1 MKYKT
6 NINFTSFFK
15 DDETFTNHLKQL
27 ETENFD
33 IEEFKKKSLKDQIDW
48 YFAKYLEW
56 EKFYSYNEVN
66 SDLDLENQNYN
77 QNKDIIN
84 KIKTKLDELK
94 KVINREILN
103 INIPLD
109 EYLEK
114 NPDLKEYYMT
124 FYNVLRKKKHSEDSI
139 LFAKMLPYISRINSL
154 YSTIMNVEF
163 PSTEIIFRGEPVKL
177 TTSNYN
183 RLMLNASSEEKA
195 VLASTYFESLAKVNK
210 TVSNLLNM
218 RYQIFQDLADD
229 AGYNSILE
237 HTLDDD
243 DLNLAITD
251 NLLKTT
257 NLHLDALKKYYSLK
271 KQTLGLEK
279 MHFYDSR
286 DSKTEVKMS
295 FDDAIDNV
303 INALT
308 PLGPTYI
315 EHLKALLNTGI
326 IDVYPRENKYLGGYH
341 FRNYTQSLIVMNSHD
356 YQKDSYTMAHELGH
370 AVNASFIKENQKF
383 SNFHFSNFLS
393 EVASLTNE
401 ILMANYY
408 LEKASTDTEK
418 EIILEQKIK
427 KFIANVYNSMM
438 WFEFEDNICRAI
450 KTRRP
455 LTADAMLSI
464 YQELYIKYNPEVV
477 VDDYLK
483 YGYITRLHYF
493 LGYYRYYNFQYA
505 TGIIMATK
513 IANDI
518 KNNISGSKEKYLEFL
533 KTGGSLKTLDA
544 LKVAGLDLTDDK
556 IIADGFKYFQE
567 DVASYEKLVLQRKNN

>member
-33 IEEFKKKSLKDQIDW
+33 IEEFKKKSLKDQLDW

-103 INIPLD
+103 TDIPLD

-114 NPDLKEYYMT
+114 NTDLKEYYMT

-163 PSTEIIFRGEPVKL
+163 PSEEIIFRGEPVKL

-195 VLASTYFESLAKVNK
+195 ILASTYFASLAKVNK

-218 RYQIFQDLADD
+218 RYQIFQDLAED

-237 HTLDDD
+237 HTLGDD

-326 IDVYPRENKYLGGYH
+326 MDVYPRENKYLGGYH

-518 KNNISGSKEKYLEFL
+518 KNNIPGSKEKYLEFL

>member
-33 IEEFKKKSLKDQIDW
+33 IEEFKKKSLKDQLDW

-94 KVINREILN
+94 KAINREILN
-103 INIPLD
+103 IDIPLD

-163 PSTEIIFRGEPVKL
+163 PSKEIIFRGEPVKL

-195 VLASTYFESLAKVNK
+195 ALASTYFASLAKVNK

-218 RYQIFQDLADD
+218 RYQIFQDLAED

-237 HTLDDD
+237 HTLGDD

-326 IDVYPRENKYLGGYH
+326 MDVYPRENKYLGGYH

-408 LEKASTDTEK
+408 LDKASTDTEK

-518 KNNISGSKEKYLEFL
+518 KNNIPGSKEKYLEFL

-567 DVASYEKLVLQRKNN
+567 DVAFYEKLVLQRKNN

>member
-33 IEEFKKKSLKDQIDW
+33 IEEFKKKSLKDQLDW

-94 KVINREILN
+94 KVINSEILN
-103 INIPLD
+103 IDIPLD

-163 PSTEIIFRGEPVKL
+163 PSEEIIFRGEPVKL

-183 RLMLNASSEEKA
+183 RLMLNASSEEKT

-218 RYQIFQDLADD
+218 RYQIFQDLAED

-237 HTLDDD
+237 HTLGDD

-257 NLHLDALKKYYSLK
+257 NLHLDVLKKYYSLK

-326 IDVYPRENKYLGGYH
+326 MDVYPRENKYLGGYH

-408 LEKASTDTEK
+408 LDKASTDTEK

-427 KFIANVYNSMM
+427 KFIANVYNSMV

-518 KNNISGSKEKYLEFL
+518 KNNIPGSKEKYLEFL

>member
-33 IEEFKKKSLKDQIDW
+33 IEEFKKKSLKDQLDW

-94 KVINREILN
+94 KAINREILN
-103 INIPLD
+103 IDIPLD

-163 PSTEIIFRGEPVKL
+163 PSKEIIFRGEPVKL

-195 VLASTYFESLAKVNK
+195 ILASTYFASLAKVNK

-218 RYQIFQDLADD
+218 RYQIFQDLAED

-237 HTLDDD
+237 HTLGDD

-326 IDVYPRENKYLGGYH
+326 MDVYPRENKYLGGYH

-518 KNNISGSKEKYLEFL
+518 KNNIPGSKEKYLEFL

>member
-33 IEEFKKKSLKDQIDW
+33 IEEFKKKSLKDQLDW

-66 SDLDLENQNYN
+66 SDLDLETQNYN

-163 PSTEIIFRGEPVKL
+163 PSEEIIFRGEPVKL

-195 VLASTYFESLAKVNK
+195 ALASTYFASLAKVNK

-218 RYQIFQDLADD
+218 RYQIFQDLAED

-237 HTLDDD
+237 HTLGDD

-326 IDVYPRENKYLGGYH
+326 MDVYPRENKYLGGYH

-518 KNNISGSKEKYLEFL
+518 KNNIPGSKEKYLEFL

>member
-33 IEEFKKKSLKDQIDW
+33 IEEFKKKSLKDQLDW

-163 PSTEIIFRGEPVKL
+163 PSEEIIFRGEPVKL

-195 VLASTYFESLAKVNK
+195 ALASTYFASLAKVNK

-237 HTLDDD
+237 HTLGDD

-308 PLGPTYI
+308 PLGPIYI

-326 IDVYPRENKYLGGYH
+326 MDVYPRENKYLGGYH

-408 LEKASTDTEK
+408 LDKASTDTEK

-477 VDDYLK
+477 VEDYLK

-518 KNNISGSKEKYLEFL
+518 KNNIPGSKEKYLEFL

>member
-15 DDETFTNHLKQL
+15 DDDTFTNHLKQL

-33 IEEFKKKSLKDQIDW
+33 IEEFKKKSLKGQLDW

-103 INIPLD
+103 IDIPLD

-163 PSTEIIFRGEPVKL
+163 PSEEIIFRGEPVKL

-218 RYQIFQDLADD
+218 RYQIFQDLAED

-237 HTLDDD
+237 HTLSDD

-326 IDVYPRENKYLGGYH
+326 MDVYPRENKYLGGYH

-518 KNNISGSKEKYLEFL
+518 KNNIPGSKEKYLEFL

>member
-6 NINFTSFFK
+6 NINFTSLFK

-27 ETENFD
+27 ENENFD
-33 IEEFKKKSLKDQIDW
+33 IEEFKKKSLKDQLDW

-56 EKFYSYNEVN
+56 EKNYSYNEVN
-66 SDLDLENQNYN
+66 SDLDLANQNYN

-94 KVINREILN
+94 KVINTEILN
-103 INIPLD
+103 IDIPLD
-109 EYLEK
+109 EYLEE

-124 FYNVLRKKKHSEDSI
+124 FYNVLRKKEHSEDSI

-163 PSTEIIFRGEPVKL
+163 PSEEIIFRGEPVKL

-183 RLMLNASSEEKA
+183 RLMLNASAEEKA
-195 VLASTYFESLAKVNK
+195 VLASTYFESLAKINK

-237 HTLDDD
+237 HTLGDD

-257 NLHLDALKKYYSLK
+257 NLHLDAIKKYYSLK
-271 KQTLGLEK
+271 KQSLGLEK

-315 EHLKALLNTGI
+315 ERLKALLNTGI

-438 WFEFEDNICRAI
+438 WFEFEDNICKAI
-450 KTRRP
+450 KNGRP
-455 LTADAMLSI
+455 LTPDAMLSI

-518 KNNISGSKEKYLEFL
+518 KNNIPGSKEKYLEFL
-533 KTGGSLKTLDA
+533 KIGGSLKTLDA

-567 DVASYEKLVLQRKNN
+567 DVASYEKLVLKRKNN

>member
-6 NINFTSFFK
+6 NINFASFFK
-15 DDETFTNHLKQL
+15 DDETFINHLKQL

-33 IEEFKKKSLKDQIDW
+33 IEEFEKKSLKSQLDW

-56 EKFYSYNEVN
+56 EKFYSYNEVK

-94 KVINREILN
+94 KVIDAEILN
-103 INIPLD
+103 IDIPLD
-109 EYLEK
+109 EYFQE

-124 FYNVLRKKKHSEDSI
+124 FYNVLRKKEHKEDSI

-154 YSTIMNVEF
+154 YSTIINVEF
-163 PSTEIIFRGEPVKL
+163 PSEEIIFRGEPVKL

-183 RLMLNASSEEKA
+183 RLMLNASCEEKA
-195 VLASTYFESLAKVNK
+195 VLADTYFESLAKVNK

-237 HTLDDD
+237 YTLGDD

-271 KQTLGLEK
+271 KQSLGLEK

-308 PLGPTYI
+308 PLGPIYI
-315 EHLKALLNTGI
+315 ERLKALLNTGI
-326 IDVYPRENKYLGGYH
+326 MDVYPRENKYLGGYH

-438 WFEFEDNICRAI
+438 WFEFEDNICKAI
-450 KTRRP
+450 KKGRP
-455 LTADAMLSI
+455 LTPDVMLNT

-518 KNNISGSKEKYLEFL
+518 KNNIPSSKEKYLEFL

-567 DVASYEKLVLQRKNN
+567 DVASYEKLVLKRKNN

>member
-33 IEEFKKKSLKDQIDW
+33 IEEFKKKSLKDQLDW

-77 QNKDIIN
+77 QNKDVIN

-103 INIPLD
+103 IDIPLD

-114 NPDLKEYYMT
+114 NTDLKEYYMT

-163 PSTEIIFRGEPVKL
+163 PSEEIIFRGEPVKL

-237 HTLDDD
+237 HTLSDD

-257 NLHLDALKKYYSLK
+257 NLHLDVLKKYYSLK

-279 MHFYDSR
+279 MHFYDSC

-326 IDVYPRENKYLGGYH
+326 MDVYPRENKYLGGYH

-518 KNNISGSKEKYLEFL
+518 KNNIPGSKEKYLEFL

-556 IIADGFKYFQE
+556 MIADGFKYFQE

>member
-33 IEEFKKKSLKDQIDW
+33 IEEFKKKSLKDQLDW

-94 KVINREILN
+94 KAINRKILN
-103 INIPLD
+103 IDIPLD

-163 PSTEIIFRGEPVKL
+163 PSKEIIFRGEPVKL

-195 VLASTYFESLAKVNK
+195 ALASTYFASLAKVNK

-218 RYQIFQDLADD
+218 RYQIFQDLAED

-237 HTLDDD
+237 HTLGDD

-326 IDVYPRENKYLGGYH
+326 MDVYPRENKYLGGYH

-408 LEKASTDTEK
+408 LDKASTDTEK

-518 KNNISGSKEKYLEFL
+518 KNNIPGSKEKYLEFL

>member
-33 IEEFKKKSLKDQIDW
+33 IEEFKKKSLKDQLDW

-66 SDLDLENQNYN
+66 SDLDLEDQNYN

-103 INIPLD
+103 IDIPLD

-114 NPDLKEYYMT
+114 NTDLKEYYMT

-163 PSTEIIFRGEPVKL
+163 PSEEIIFRGEPVKL

-218 RYQIFQDLADD
+218 RYQIFQGLADD

-237 HTLDDD
+237 HTLSDD

-257 NLHLDALKKYYSLK
+257 NLHLDVLKKYYGLK

-315 EHLKALLNTGI
+315 ERLKALLNTGI
-326 IDVYPRENKYLGGYH
+326 MDVYPRENKYLGGYH

-408 LEKASTDTEK
+408 LDKASTDTEK

-518 KNNISGSKEKYLEFL
+518 KNNIPGSKEKYLEFL

-544 LKVAGLDLTDDK
+544 LKAAGLDLTDDK

>member
-6 NINFTSFFK
+6 NINFTSLFK

-27 ETENFD
+27 ENENFD
-33 IEEFKKKSLKDQIDW
+33 IEEFKKKSLKDQLDW

-56 EKFYSYNEVN
+56 EKIYSYNEVN
-66 SDLDLENQNYN
+66 SDLDLANQNYN

-94 KVINREILN
+94 KVINTEILN
-103 INIPLD
+103 IDIPLD
-109 EYLEK
+109 EYLEE

-124 FYNVLRKKKHSEDSI
+124 FYNVLRKKEHSEDSI

-163 PSTEIIFRGEPVKL
+163 PSEEIIFRGEPVKL

-183 RLMLNASSEEKA
+183 RLMLNASAEEKA
-195 VLASTYFESLAKVNK
+195 VLASTYFESLAKINK

-237 HTLDDD
+237 HTLGDD

-257 NLHLDALKKYYSLK
+257 NLHLDAIKKYYSLK
-271 KQTLGLEK
+271 KQSLGLEK

-308 PLGPTYI
+308 PLGPTYN
-315 EHLKALLNTGI
+315 ERLKALLNTGI

-438 WFEFEDNICRAI
+438 WFEFEDNICKAI
-450 KTRRP
+450 KNGRP
-455 LTADAMLSI
+455 LTPDAMLSI

-513 IANDI
+513 IATDI
-518 KNNISGSKEKYLEFL
+518 KNNIPGSKEKYLEFL
-533 KTGGSLKTLDA
+533 KIGGSLKTLDA

-567 DVASYEKLVLQRKNN
+567 DVASYEKLVLKRKNN

>member
-33 IEEFKKKSLKDQIDW
+33 IEEFKKKSLKDQLDW

-103 INIPLD
+103 IDIPLD

-114 NPDLKEYYMT
+114 NTDLKEYYMT

-163 PSTEIIFRGEPVKL
+163 PSEEIIFRGEPVKL

-237 HTLDDD
+237 HTLSDD

-257 NLHLDALKKYYSLK
+257 NLHLDVLKKYYSLK

-326 IDVYPRENKYLGGYH
+326 MDVYPRENKYLGGYH

-464 YQELYIKYNPEVV
+464 YQDLYIKYNPEVV

-518 KNNISGSKEKYLEFL
+518 KNNIPGSKEKYLEFL

>member
-33 IEEFKKKSLKDQIDW
+33 IEEFKKKSLKDQLDW

-103 INIPLD
+103 IDIPLD

-114 NPDLKEYYMT
+114 NTDLKEYYMT

-163 PSTEIIFRGEPVKL
+163 PSEEIIFRGEPVKL

-195 VLASTYFESLAKVNK
+195 VLASTYFASLAKVNK

-237 HTLDDD
+237 HTLSDD

-257 NLHLDALKKYYSLK
+257 NLHLDVLKKYYSLK

-326 IDVYPRENKYLGGYH
+326 MDVYPRENKYLGGYH

-518 KNNISGSKEKYLEFL
+518 KNNIPGSKEKYLEFL

-567 DVASYEKLVLQRKNN
+567 DVASYGKLVLQRKNN

>member
-33 IEEFKKKSLKDQIDW
+33 IEEFKKKSLKDQLDW

-84 KIKTKLDELK
+84 TIKTKLDELK
-94 KVINREILN
+94 KAINREILN
-103 INIPLD
+103 IDIPLD

-163 PSTEIIFRGEPVKL
+163 PSEEIIFRGEPVKL

-195 VLASTYFESLAKVNK
+195 ILASTYFASLAKVNK

-237 HTLDDD
+237 HTLGDD

-251 NLLKTT
+251 NLLKIT

-326 IDVYPRENKYLGGYH
+326 MDVYPRENKYLGGYH

-408 LEKASTDTEK
+408 LDKASTDTEK

>member
-6 NINFTSFFK
+6 NINFNVFFK

-27 ETENFD
+27 ENENFD
-33 IEEFKKKSLKDQIDW
+33 IEKFKKKSLKDQLDW
-48 YFAKYLEW
+48 YYSKYLEW
-56 EKFYSYNEVN
+56 EKIYSYNEVN
-66 SDLDLENQNYN
+66 SDLDLANQNYN
-77 QNKDIIN
+77 QNKDVIN
-84 KIKTKLDELK
+84 KIKTKLDGLK
-94 KVINREILN
+94 KVIDAEILN
-103 INIPLD
+103 IDVSLD
-109 EYLEK
+109 EYFQENL
-114 NPDLKEYYMT
+114 DLKEYYMT
-124 FYNVLRKKKHSEDSI
+124 FYNVLRKKEHKEDSI

-163 PSTEIIFRGEPVKL
+163 PSEEIIFRGEPVKL

-183 RLMLNASSEEKA
+183 RLMLNSSTEEKA
-195 VLASTYFESLAKVNK
+195 ILAATYFESLAKVNK

-229 AGYNSILE
+229 ADYNSILE
-237 HTLDDD
+237 HTLGDD

-251 NLLKTT
+251 NLLKAT

-295 FDDAIDNV
+295 FDEALDNV

-308 PLGPTYI
+308 PLGPAYI
-315 EHLKALLNTGI
+315 NQLKDLLNTGI

-450 KTRRP
+450 KNGRP
-455 LTADAMLSI
+455 LTPDAMLSI
-464 YQELYIKYNPEVV
+464 YQELFIKYNPGVV
-477 VDDYLK
+477 IDDYLK

-518 KNNISGSKEKYLEFL
+518 KNNIHGSKEKYLEFL
-533 KTGGSLKTLDA
+533 KIGGSLKTLDA

-567 DVASYEKLVLQRKNN
+567 DVASYEKLVLKRKNN

>member
-6 NINFTSFFK
+6 NINFTSLFK

-27 ETENFD
+27 ENENFD
-33 IEEFKKKSLKDQIDW
+33 IEEFKKKSLKDQLDW

-56 EKFYSYNEVN
+56 EKIYSYNEVN
-66 SDLDLENQNYN
+66 SDLDLANQNYN

-94 KVINREILN
+94 KVINTEILN
-103 INIPLD
+103 IDIPLN
-109 EYLEK
+109 EYLEE

-124 FYNVLRKKKHSEDSI
+124 FYNVLRKKEHSEDSI

-163 PSTEIIFRGEPVKL
+163 PSEEIIFRGEPVKL

-183 RLMLNASSEEKA
+183 RLMLNASAEEKA
-195 VLASTYFESLAKVNK
+195 VLASTYFESLAKINK

-237 HTLDDD
+237 HTLGDD

-257 NLHLDALKKYYSLK
+257 NLHLDAIKKYYSLK
-271 KQTLGLEK
+271 KQSLGLEK

-303 INALT
+303 INALS

-315 EHLKALLNTGI
+315 ERLKALLNTGI

-438 WFEFEDNICRAI
+438 WFEFEDNICKAI
-450 KTRRP
+450 KNGRP
-455 LTADAMLSI
+455 LTTDAMLSI

-518 KNNISGSKEKYLEFL
+518 KNNIPGSKEKYLEFL

-567 DVASYEKLVLQRKNN
+567 DVASYEKLVLKRKNN

>member
-33 IEEFKKKSLKDQIDW
+33 IEEFKKKSLKDQLDW

-56 EKFYSYNEVN
+56 EKFYSYNEVK

-103 INIPLD
+103 IDIPLD

-114 NPDLKEYYMT
+114 NTDLKEYYMT

-163 PSTEIIFRGEPVKL
+163 PSKEIIFRGEPVKL

-195 VLASTYFESLAKVNK
+195 VLASTYFASLAKVNK

-237 HTLDDD
+237 HTLSDD

-257 NLHLDALKKYYSLK
+257 NLHLDVLKKYYSLK

-326 IDVYPRENKYLGGYH
+326 MDVYPRENKYLGGYH

-518 KNNISGSKEKYLEFL
+518 KNNIPGSKEKYLEFL

>member
-6 NINFTSFFK
+6 NINFNVFFK

-27 ETENFD
+27 ENENFD
-33 IEEFKKKSLKDQIDW
+33 IEKFKKKSLKDQLDW
-48 YFAKYLEW
+48 YYSKYLEW
-56 EKFYSYNEVN
+56 EKIYSYNEVN
-66 SDLDLENQNYN
+66 SDLDLANQNYN
-77 QNKDIIN
+77 QNKDVIN
-84 KIKTKLDELK
+84 KIKTKLDGLK
-94 KVINREILN
+94 KVIDAEILN
-103 INIPLD
+103 IDVSLD
-109 EYLEK
+109 EYFQE

-124 FYNVLRKKKHSEDSI
+124 FYNVLRKKEHKEDSI

-163 PSTEIIFRGEPVKL
+163 PSEEIIFRGEPVKL

-183 RLMLNASSEEKA
+183 RLMLNSSTEEKA
-195 VLASTYFESLAKVNK
+195 ILAATYFESLAKVNK

-229 AGYNSILE
+229 ADYNSILE
-237 HTLDDD
+237 HTLGDD

-251 NLLKTT
+251 NLLKAT

-308 PLGPTYI
+308 PLGTTYI

-326 IDVYPRENKYLGGYH
+326 MDVYPRENKYLGGYH

-408 LEKASTDTEK
+408 LDKASTDTEK

-450 KTRRP
+450 KNGRP
-455 LTADAMLSI
+455 LTPDAMLSI
-464 YQELYIKYNPEVV
+464 YQELFIKYNPGVV
-477 VDDYLK
+477 IDDYLK

-518 KNNISGSKEKYLEFL
+518 KNNIHGSKEKYLEFL
-533 KTGGSLKTLDA
+533 KIGGSLKTLDA

-567 DVASYEKLVLQRKNN
+567 DVTSYEKLVLKRKNN

>member
-33 IEEFKKKSLKDQIDW
+33 IEEFKKKSLKDQLDW

-103 INIPLD
+103 IDIPLD

-114 NPDLKEYYMT
+114 NTDLKEYYMT

-163 PSTEIIFRGEPVKL
+163 PSEEIIFRGEPVKL

-195 VLASTYFESLAKVNK
+195 VLASTYFASLAKVNK

-237 HTLDDD
+237 HTLSDD

-257 NLHLDALKKYYSLK
+257 NLHLDVLKKYYSLK

-315 EHLKALLNTGI
+315 ERLKALLNTGI
-326 IDVYPRENKYLGGYH
+326 MDVYPRENKYLGGYH

-464 YQELYIKYNPEVV
+464 YQDLYIKYNPEVV
-477 VDDYLK
+477 ADDYLK

-518 KNNISGSKEKYLEFL
+518 KNNIPGSKEKYLEFL

>member
-33 IEEFKKKSLKDQIDW
+33 IEEFKKKSLKDQLDW

-103 INIPLD
+103 IDIPLD

-114 NPDLKEYYMT
+114 NTDLKEYYMT

-163 PSTEIIFRGEPVKL
+163 PSKEIIFRGEPVKL

-237 HTLDDD
+237 HTLSDD

-257 NLHLDALKKYYSLK
+257 NLHLDVLKKYYSLK

-315 EHLKALLNTGI
+315 ERLKALLNTGI
-326 IDVYPRENKYLGGYH
+326 MDVYPRENKYLGGYH

-518 KNNISGSKEKYLEFL
+518 KNNIPGSKEKYLEFL

-567 DVASYEKLVLQRKNN
+567 DVASYEKLVLQRKNT

>member
-33 IEEFKKKSLKDQIDW
+33 IEEFKKKSLKDQLDW

-103 INIPLD
+103 IDIPLD

-114 NPDLKEYYMT
+114 NTDLKEYYMT

-163 PSTEIIFRGEPVKL
+163 PSEEIIFRGEPVKL

-195 VLASTYFESLAKVNK
+195 ILASTYFASLAKVNK

-218 RYQIFQDLADD
+218 RYQIFQDLAED

-237 HTLDDD
+237 HTLGDD

-257 NLHLDALKKYYSLK
+257 NLHLDALKKYYLLK

-295 FDDAIDNV
+295 FDDAINNV

-326 IDVYPRENKYLGGYH
+326 MDVYPRENKYLGGYH

-518 KNNISGSKEKYLEFL
+518 KNNIPGSKEKYLEFL

>member
-6 NINFTSFFK
+6 NINFNVFFK

-27 ETENFD
+27 ENENFD
-33 IEEFKKKSLKDQIDW
+33 IEKFKKKSLKDQLDW
-48 YFAKYLEW
+48 YYSKYLEW
-56 EKFYSYNEVN
+56 EKIYSYNEVN
-66 SDLDLENQNYN
+66 SDLDLANQNYN
-77 QNKDIIN
+77 QNKDVIN
-84 KIKTKLDELK
+84 KIKTKLDGLK
-94 KVINREILN
+94 KVIDAEILN
-103 INIPLD
+103 IDVSLD
-109 EYLEK
+109 EYFQE

-124 FYNVLRKKKHSEDSI
+124 FYNVLRKKEHKEDSI

-163 PSTEIIFRGEPVKL
+163 PSEEIIFRGEPVKL

-183 RLMLNASSEEKA
+183 RLMLNSSTEERA
-195 VLASTYFESLAKVNK
+195 VLAATYFESLAKVNK

-229 AGYNSILE
+229 ADYNSILE
-237 HTLDDD
+237 HTLGDD

-251 NLLKTT
+251 NLLKAT

-308 PLGPTYI
+308 PLGTTYI

-408 LEKASTDTEK
+408 LDKASTDTEK

-450 KTRRP
+450 KNGRP
-455 LTADAMLSI
+455 LTPDAMLSI
-464 YQELYIKYNPEVV
+464 YQELFIKYNPGVV
-477 VDDYLK
+477 IDDYLK

-518 KNNISGSKEKYLEFL
+518 KNNIHGSKEKYLEFL
-533 KTGGSLKTLDA
+533 KIGGSLKTLDA
-544 LKVAGLDLTDDK
+544 LKFAGLDLTDDK

-567 DVASYEKLVLQRKNN
+567 DVTSYEKLVLKRKNN

>member
-33 IEEFKKKSLKDQIDW
+33 IEEFKKKSLKDQLDW

-103 INIPLD
+103 IDIPLD

-114 NPDLKEYYMT
+114 NTDLKEYYMT

-163 PSTEIIFRGEPVKL
+163 PSEEIIFRGEPVKL

-195 VLASTYFESLAKVNK
+195 ILASTYFASLAKVNK

-218 RYQIFQDLADD
+218 RYQIFQDLAED

-237 HTLDDD
+237 HTLGDD

-326 IDVYPRENKYLGGYH
+326 MDVYPRKNKYLGGYH

-518 KNNISGSKEKYLEFL
+518 KNNIPGSKEKYLEFL

>member
-33 IEEFKKKSLKDQIDW
+33 IEEFKKKSLKDQLDW

-103 INIPLD
+103 IDIPLD

-114 NPDLKEYYMT
+114 NTDLKEYYMT

-163 PSTEIIFRGEPVKL
+163 PSEEIIFRGEPVKL

-195 VLASTYFESLAKVNK
+195 ILASTYFESLAKVNK

-218 RYQIFQDLADD
+218 RYQIFQDLAED

-237 HTLDDD
+237 HTLGDD

-493 LGYYRYYNFQYA
+493 LGSYRYYNFQYA

-518 KNNISGSKEKYLEFL
+518 KNNIPGSKEKYLEFL

>member
-1 MKYKT
+1 
-6 NINFTSFFK
+6 
-15 DDETFTNHLKQL
+15 
-27 ETENFD
+27 
-33 IEEFKKKSLKDQIDW
+33 
-48 YFAKYLEW
+48 
-56 EKFYSYNEVN
+56 
-66 SDLDLENQNYN
+66 
-77 QNKDIIN
+77 
-84 KIKTKLDELK
+84 
-94 KVINREILN
+94 
-103 INIPLD
+103 
-109 EYLEK
+109 
-114 NPDLKEYYMT
+114 
-124 FYNVLRKKKHSEDSI
+124 
-139 LFAKMLPYISRINSL
+139 
-154 YSTIMNVEF
+154 MNVEF
-163 PSTEIIFRGEPVKL
+163 PSEEIIFRGEPVKL

-183 RLMLNASSEEKA
+183 RLMLNASAEEKA
-195 VLASTYFESLAKVNK
+195 VLASTYFESLAKINK

-237 HTLDDD
+237 HTLGDD

-257 NLHLDALKKYYSLK
+257 NLHLDAIKKYYSLK
-271 KQTLGLEK
+271 KQSLGLEK

-303 INALT
+303 INALS

-315 EHLKALLNTGI
+315 ERLKALLNTGI

-438 WFEFEDNICRAI
+438 WFEFEDNICKAI
-450 KTRRP
+450 KNGRP
-455 LTADAMLSI
+455 LTTDAMLSI

-518 KNNISGSKEKYLEFL
+518 KNNIPGSKEKYLEFL

-567 DVASYEKLVLQRKNN
+567 DVASYEKLVLKRKNN

>member
-6 NINFTSFFK
+6 NINFTSLFK

-27 ETENFD
+27 EAENFD
-33 IEEFKKKSLKDQIDW
+33 IEEFKKKSLKDQLDW

-56 EKFYSYNEVN
+56 EKIYSYNEVN
-66 SDLDLENQNYN
+66 SDLDLANQNYN

-103 INIPLD
+103 IDIPLD
-109 EYLEK
+109 EYLEE

-124 FYNVLRKKKHSEDSI
+124 FYNVLRKKEHSEDSI

-163 PSTEIIFRGEPVKL
+163 PSEEIIFRGEPVKL

-183 RLMLNASSEEKA
+183 RLMLNANSEEKA

-237 HTLDDD
+237 HTLGDD

-286 DSKTEVKMS
+286 DSKTEVKMD
-295 FDDAIDNV
+295 FDEAIDNV

-450 KTRRP
+450 KNGRP
-455 LTADAMLSI
+455 LTPDAMLSI

-518 KNNISGSKEKYLEFL
+518 KNNIPGSKEKYLEFL
-533 KTGGSLKTLDA
+533 KIGGSLKTLDA

-567 DVASYEKLVLQRKNN
+567 DVASYEKLVLKRKNN

>member
-33 IEEFKKKSLKDQIDW
+33 IEEFKKKSLKDQLDW

-66 SDLDLENQNYN
+66 SDLDLEDQNYN

-103 INIPLD
+103 IDIPLD

-114 NPDLKEYYMT
+114 NTDLKEYYMT

-163 PSTEIIFRGEPVKL
+163 PSEEIIFRGEPVKL

-237 HTLDDD
+237 HTLSDD

-257 NLHLDALKKYYSLK
+257 NLHLDVLKKYYSLK

-518 KNNISGSKEKYLEFL
+518 KNNIPGSKEKYLEFL

>member
-6 NINFTSFFK
+6 NINFTSLFK

-27 ETENFD
+27 ENENFD
-33 IEEFKKKSLKDQIDW
+33 IEEFKKKSLKDQLDW

-56 EKFYSYNEVN
+56 EKIYSYNEVN
-66 SDLDLENQNYN
+66 SDLDLANQNYN

-84 KIKTKLDELK
+84 KVKTKLDELK

-103 INIPLD
+103 IDIPLD
-109 EYLEK
+109 EYLEE

-124 FYNVLRKKKHSEDSI
+124 FYNVLRKKEHSEDSI

-163 PSTEIIFRGEPVKL
+163 PSEEIIFRGESVKL

-183 RLMLNASSEEKA
+183 RLMLNANSEEKA
-195 VLASTYFESLAKVNK
+195 VLASTYFESLAKINK

-237 HTLDDD
+237 HTLGDD

-251 NLLKTT
+251 NLLKAT

-271 KQTLGLEK
+271 KQALGLEK

-303 INALT
+303 INALS

-315 EHLKALLNTGI
+315 ERLKALLNTGI

-438 WFEFEDNICRAI
+438 WFEFEDNICKAI
-450 KTRRP
+450 KNGRP
-455 LTADAMLSI
+455 LTPDAMLSI

-518 KNNISGSKEKYLEFL
+518 KNNIPGSKEKYLEFL
-533 KTGGSLKTLDA
+533 KIGGSLKTLDA

-567 DVASYEKLVLQRKNN
+567 DVASYEKLVLKRKNN

>member
-6 NINFTSFFK
+6 NINFTSLFK

-27 ETENFD
+27 ENENFD
-33 IEEFKKKSLKDQIDW
+33 IEEFKKKSLKDQLDW

-56 EKFYSYNEVN
+56 EKIYSYNEVN
-66 SDLDLENQNYN
+66 SDLDLANQNYN

-94 KVINREILN
+94 KVINTEILN
-103 INIPLD
+103 IDIPLD
-109 EYLEK
+109 EYLEE

-124 FYNVLRKKKHSEDSI
+124 FYNVLRKKEHSEDSI

-163 PSTEIIFRGEPVKL
+163 PSEEIIFRGEPVKL

-183 RLMLNASSEEKA
+183 RLMLNASAEEKA
-195 VLASTYFESLAKVNK
+195 VLASTYFESLAKINK

-237 HTLDDD
+237 HTLGDD

-257 NLHLDALKKYYSLK
+257 NLHLDAIKKYYSLK
-271 KQTLGLEK
+271 KQSLGLEK

-315 EHLKALLNTGI
+315 ERLKALLNTGI

-438 WFEFEDNICRAI
+438 WFEFEDNICKAI
-450 KTRRP
+450 KNGRP
-455 LTADAMLSI
+455 LTPDAMLSI

-493 LGYYRYYNFQYA
+493 LGSYRYYNFQYA

-518 KNNISGSKEKYLEFL
+518 KNNIPGSKEKYLEFL
-533 KTGGSLKTLDA
+533 KIGGSLKTLDA

-567 DVASYEKLVLQRKNN
+567 DVASYEKLVLKRKNN

>member
-33 IEEFKKKSLKDQIDW
+33 IEEFKKKSLKDQLDW

-103 INIPLD
+103 IDIPLD

-114 NPDLKEYYMT
+114 NTDLKEYYMT

-163 PSTEIIFRGEPVKL
+163 PSKEIIFRGEPVKL

-237 HTLDDD
+237 HTLSDD

-257 NLHLDALKKYYSLK
+257 NLHLDVLKKYYSLK

-326 IDVYPRENKYLGGYH
+326 MDVYPRGNKYLGGYH

-518 KNNISGSKEKYLEFL
+518 KNNIPGSKEKYLEFL

>member
-33 IEEFKKKSLKDQIDW
+33 IEEFKKKSLKDQLDW

-103 INIPLD
+103 IDIPLD

-114 NPDLKEYYMT
+114 NTDLKEYYMT

-163 PSTEIIFRGEPVKL
+163 PSKEIIFRGEPVKL

-237 HTLDDD
+237 HTLSDD

-257 NLHLDALKKYYSLK
+257 NLHLDVLKKYYSLK

-326 IDVYPRENKYLGGYH
+326 MDVYPRENKYLGGYH

-518 KNNISGSKEKYLEFL
+518 KNNIPGSKEKYLEFL

>member
-33 IEEFKKKSLKDQIDW
+33 IEEFKKKSLKDQLDW

-103 INIPLD
+103 IDIPLD

-114 NPDLKEYYMT
+114 NTDLKEYYMT

-163 PSTEIIFRGEPVKL
+163 PSEEIIFRGEPVKL

-237 HTLDDD
+237 HTLSDD

-257 NLHLDALKKYYSLK
+257 NLHLDVLKKYYSLK

-279 MHFYDSR
+279 MHFYDSC

-326 IDVYPRENKYLGGYH
+326 MDVYPRENKYLGGYH
-341 FRNYTQSLIVMNSHD
+341 FRNYTKSLIVMNSHD

-518 KNNISGSKEKYLEFL
+518 KNNIPGSKEKYLEFL